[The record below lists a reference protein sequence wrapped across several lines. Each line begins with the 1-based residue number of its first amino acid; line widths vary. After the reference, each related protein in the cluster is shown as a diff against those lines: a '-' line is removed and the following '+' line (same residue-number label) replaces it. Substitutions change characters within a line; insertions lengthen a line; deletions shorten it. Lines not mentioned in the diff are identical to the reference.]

1 MTATLATPA
10 DPVDTP
16 AHRDGNVLRWLGGYT
31 ASMIGDSVY
40 YIGLSWAAVQTGT
53 PSQAG
58 VVMAVSAVPRA
69 VLMLGG
75 GVIADRFGPRRVVII
90 SDTVRCAAVL
100 AVAGLLF
107 LTGPGL
113 WQLAVLALVFGT
125 VDAVFLPAVGAL
137 PARVTSRGQLARVQ
151 GMRGLGIRFASV
163 VGGPLGGLAVAV
175 GGAAAAF
182 TFAGVLIAVS
192 VPLLISVRLRELPAG
207 DGPGEGAGAVD
218 GTVDGAE
225 GTGVFGAGYGG
236 AGEAVGADAGKPGHS
251 GERVVGERGGRSVHE
266 RLTGRGGGADAA
278 GGDGGRSVRERLTGR
293 GGGAG
298 AAGGGRMV
306 GGDGGRSVRQRL
318 VGRGGGLGAAG
329 RGRVAGE
336 GGKREGRR
344 GGRVGA
350 VVDSGERVVGE
361 AGGGALGPGGA
372 AWQDLVVGLRYIRRH
387 RVLAPLML
395 AIALGD
401 LGFVGPLNIGL
412 TLLADER
419 GWGASGM
426 GSVLAGFGVG
436 AGAASLLLAVR
447 GRVPHAGHVMVYACL
462 GGAVAIGA
470 LAFVPG
476 VLAAVGVALLIGLL
490 AGLSG
495 ALCGALL
502 QTQADPGYLGRV
514 TAVASLVSLGFAPLS
529 MPLSA
534 AAIGAWGTGPVFVVS
549 AAVCGLGG
557 VVALCARNL
566 RRAELPM

>member
-1 MTATLATPA
+1 
-10 DPVDTP
+10 
-16 AHRDGNVLRWLGGYT
+16 
-31 ASMIGDSVY
+31 MIGDSVY
-40 YIGLSWAAVQTGT
+40 YIALSWAAVQTGT

-75 GVIADRFGPRRVVII
+75 GVIADRFGPHRVVIL

-113 WQLAVLALVFGT
+113 WPLAVLALVFGT

-182 TFAGVLIAVS
+182 TFAGLLIAVS

-207 DGPGEGAGAVD
+207 DGTGEGSGAADGAVD
-218 GTVDGAE
+218 GAVDGAE
-225 GTGVFGAGYGG
+225 GTGVSGAGCGGAAGAVG
-236 AGEAVGADAGKPGHS
+236 AGEGTAGGVRAV
-251 GERVVGERGGRSVHE
+251 RG
-266 RLTGRGGGADAA
+266 RLAGRGGG
-278 GGDGGRSVRERLTGR
+278 T
-293 GGGAG
+293 G
-298 AAGGGRMV
+298 AAGGGRVV
-306 GGDGGRSVRQRL
+306 GEGSGLVVR
-318 VGRGGGLGAAG
+318 RGGAAG
-329 RGRVAGE
+329 GGQVVGE
-336 GGKREGRR
+336 GGRRVGRP
-344 GGRVGA
+344 GDPVGA
-350 VVDSGERVVGE
+350 VADSGEPVVE
-361 AGGGALGPGGA
+361 VAGGGAVGPGGA

-401 LGFVGPLNIGL
+401 LGFVGPLNVGL

-426 GSVLAGFGVG
+426 GWVLAGFGIG

-502 QTQADPGYLGRV
+502 QTQADPAYLGRV

-549 AAVCGLGG
+549 AVVCGLGG

-566 RRAELPM
+566 RRAELPK